1 MRHVGER
8 NAHLAGAACLVDFG
22 GDEPDAAL
30 YRIGHARQAH
40 RRGHADC
47 ETREQLFRRVGLEI
61 DRAVDDD
68 AKQRLARAADDGA
81 EPCRAVGDEACYRRP
96 DLGAVE
102 PHLQFLPLGGS
113 RRLIGFGDA
122 ERIARRIEL
131 RLGDALPGDPRIE
144 RRTGDNLRPE
154 LLRALEVG
162 RSLGERSLELAD
174 LALRLLDRRLGA
186 KDGRVVLGEQGVEL
200 AAVETGEHLSL
211 LHRVAVVGENLG
223 EPKAVERRADHRLIA
238 RDQSPGNEQALD
250 EFTPL
255 GRRDAHGR
263 RRRNGRLGGRRG
275 PCGAIRSAYGQTQRA
290 RLLDRGRT
298 GLKHG
303 EAPAARDDRNDDGDG
318 AQDPAHRKDS
328 VPAGARAPSHSA
340 LNNLNA
346 RSPSASPSKSGS
358 QATRCRRPL
367 T

>member
-1 MRHVGER
+1 MRTLPV
-8 NAHLAGAACLVDFG
+8 
-22 GDEPDAAL
+22 
-30 YRIGHARQAH
+30 
-40 RRGHADC
+40 
-47 ETREQLFRRVGLEI
+47 
-61 DRAVDDD
+61 
-68 AKQRLARAADDGA
+68 RLALSTSAEMSLTRPSTGSATPGRRIVAGMPTAKRASDCSGASASRSIAPSTMMRNSASPEPLDDGA
-81 EPCRAVGDEACYRRP
+81 EPRRAVGDEACYRRP

-144 RRTGDNLRPE
+144 RRAGDNLRPE

-200 AAVETGEHLSL
+200 AAVETREHLSL
-211 LHRVAVVGENLG
+211 LHRVAVVGENLD
-223 EPKAVERRADHRLIA
+223 EPQAVERRADHRLIA

-263 RRRNGRLGGRRG
+263 RRRNGRLGGRGG
-275 PCGAIRSAYGQTQRA
+275 PCGAIRQRLRA
-290 RLLDRGRT
+290 
-298 GLKHG
+298 
-303 EAPAARDDRNDDGDG
+303 
-318 AQDPAHRKDS
+318 DPARALSRPGAHR
-328 VPAGARAPSHSA
+328 AEAR
-340 LNNLNA
+340 
-346 RSPSASPSKSGS
+346 RSPSRPRRS
-358 QATRCRRPL
+358 Q
-367 T
+367 